1 MLGYDRDELESMHMD
16 DIHPADVLVPER
28 EYRDTEEDVIESEL
42 ATSDGRT
49 LTVSVT
55 RTPVTFSA
63 RAILGVARDVT
74 ERKAREEE
82 LRPARRCTRRSSKMS
97 TTGS

>member
-28 EYRDTEEDVIESEL
+28 EYRDTEDVIESEL

-49 LTVSVT
+49 TVSVT

-63 RAILGVARDVT
+63 RAILEVARDVT